1 MSEHPKVAAARA
13 AAAAARAISAEAA
26 AAAAR
31 ADADAAAAA
40 VDAAEADVAATE
52 AAVRHRAKRMRALD
66 WEAIVG
72 IYDGDGN
79 SALDPGEF
87 VEVIYDALRMTG
99 PLTHDG
105 AIQIA
110 ATIASSF
117 WGGDGTMARVDAS
130 TLRKA
135 AAAGVFSCIEPPRPS
150 PFAFETSG
158 DSSSAHFAAFM
169 SAALRKR
176 IKCEPNSVSYSLP
189 RSERTAGPG
198 PSWGEGG
205 VAVPLEPPVRSGV
218 HEIVFNVRSDPR
230 KFVVSAAAVTTEP
243 QLRSRS
249 LTADAQSR
257 MLSCPP
263 NMMAGYRLHL
273 YRHTASHTCAMAKPP
288 TATCAWRLVAASQR
302 WPHLSK

>member
-1 MSEHPKVAAARA
+1 MSEDPKVAAALA

-31 ADADAAAAA
+31 AHADAAAAA
-40 VDAAEADVAATE
+40 VEAAEADVAATE

-79 SALDPGEF
+79 GALDPGEF
-87 VEVIYDALRMTG
+87 VEVVYDALRMTG
-99 PLTHDG
+99 IPETRDG
-105 AIQIA
+105 AFRIA
-110 ATIASSF
+110 ATLASSSA
-117 WGGDGTMARVDAS
+117 WGSDGTMARVDAS

-150 PFAFETSG
+150 PFAFQTSG
-158 DSSSAHFAAFM
+158 DSSLAHFAAFM
-169 SAALRKR
+169 SAALRER
-176 IKCEPNSVSYSLP
+176 ILCEPNSVTYSLP

-230 KFVVSAAAVTTEP
+230 KFVVSVMSP
-243 QLRSRS
+243 LNLRSRNRVSQLTPS
-249 LTADAQSR
+249 LGCSPA
-257 MLSCPP
+257 PFI
-263 NMMAGYRLHL
+263 
-273 YRHTASHTCAMAKPP
+273 
-288 TATCAWRLVAASQR
+288 
-302 WPHLSK
+302 

>member
-72 IYDGDGN
+72 IYDRDGN

-105 AIQIA
+105 AIQAFLSRHFYPGILFYPG
-110 ATIASSF
+110 ISSA
-117 WGGDGTMARVDAS
+117 GGARPTSLGGGRARLS
-130 TLRKA
+130 
-135 AAAGVFSCIEPPRPS
+135 AAAG
-150 PFAFETSG
+150 G
-158 DSSSAHFAAFM
+158 
-169 SAALRKR
+169 L
-176 IKCEPNSVSYSLP
+176 
-189 RSERTAGPG
+189 G
-198 PSWGEGG
+198 GG
-205 VAVPLEPPVRSGV
+205 VSPPDLPLSGSSGFGADRRLR
-218 HEIVFNVRSDPR
+218 HACE
-230 KFVVSAAAVTTEP
+230 VS
-243 QLRSRS
+243 SRRG
-249 LTADAQSR
+249 L
-257 MLSCPP
+257 
-263 NMMAGYRLHL
+263 G
-273 YRHTASHTCAMAKPP
+273 AS
-288 TATCAWRLVAASQR
+288 
-302 WPHLSK
+302 